1 MIHDAVEMYLCGPYN
16 IVNVIMEILPDQLL
30 GLYGIYFQ
38 VFLIF
43 IFPLNLSVV
52 LSLFAG

>member
-30 GLYGIYFQ
+30 GLYGIYF
-38 VFLIF
+38 
-43 IFPLNLSVV
+43 
-52 LSLFAG
+52 